1 MHVSIWHVKENLKK
15 KKPKVLHVILSTKF
29 NLISRDSILT
39 LHRPLINT
47 AIWSVLISLTVNYL
61 KTKFESRVKI

>member
-15 KKPKVLHVILSTKF
+15 TTKVLHVMLSTKL
-29 NLISRDSILT
+29 NLINRDSILT
-39 LHRPLINT
+39 MHRPLINT

-61 KTKFESRVKI
+61 KTKFESQVKI